1 MKSAIA
7 KRSVVLDH
15 HKTSISLED
24 EFWNGVKSIAD
35 RKKIKLTELLA
46 QIDGERNNANLS
58 SAIRVFVL
66 NEARAQAGIEPPPPQ
81 SVGGALPKWTVEAEP
96 VNGHGARLVAFDTH
110 PDPAVARRLN
120 PDAHFAHRVV
130 RVAEPGELKI
140 DRAVFHRPHDPRA
153 KIVAVGTLRDV
164 EQVLPQRDKFGARQS
179 GFGRAVKSHNALA
192 VELDDAE
199 WQCVEIRLAGLL
211 GLHGDI
217 RCIEINAGF
226 RHGPFSLPSFSRDF
240 FVI

>member
-96 VNGHGARLVAFDTH
+96 VN
-110 PDPAVARRLN
+110 
-120 PDAHFAHRVV
+120 
-130 RVAEPGELKI
+130 
-140 DRAVFHRPHDPRA
+140 
-153 KIVAVGTLRDV
+153 
-164 EQVLPQRDKFGARQS
+164 
-179 GFGRAVKSHNALA
+179 
-192 VELDDAE
+192 
-199 WQCVEIRLAGLL
+199 
-211 GLHGDI
+211 
-217 RCIEINAGF
+217 
-226 RHGPFSLPSFSRDF
+226 
-240 FVI
+240 